1 MQVVSIGEILWD
13 LIGGREFLGGAPFN
27 LCAHLAQ
34 LGHVPYFVSAVGQDE
49 RGRRAKTQ
57 AGLLG
62 LDSQFITETGCGATG
77 ISAVTLDAEGK
88 ATHNLP
94 RPAAY
99 DFMSLSQEE
108 WAILQRKQPKWIC
121 FGTLA
126 QMELGPRGLTQNIL
140 RDNPASGRF
149 YDVNLRPRCW
159 TPDLVETL
167 LREAMAAKLNE
178 DEVAALAG
186 LFDWPLGSLRQFS
199 ELLARRFELE
209 LVCVTRGESGCCLWR
224 NDEFVQQPGLLI
236 DVADTVGAGDAFSA
250 ALLHGLDQEW
260 PLREAAAFANRVG
273 ALVASRPGAT
283 PAWTETEARG
293 LLSSK
298 T

>member
-1 MQVVSIGEILWD
+1 MRSP
-13 LIGGREFLGGAPFN
+13 GAVGP
-27 LCAHLAQ
+27 C
-34 LGHVPYFVSAVGQDE
+34 PYFVSAVGHDE
-49 RGRRAKTQ
+49 RGRRAKAQ
-57 AGLLG
+57 ASRLG
-62 LDSQFITETGCGATG
+62 LDLQFITETGCGATG

-99 DFMSLSQEE
+99 DFMSLRQEE
-108 WAILQRKQPKWIC
+108 RHIILQRKQPQWIF

-126 QMELGPRGLTQNIL
+126 QMELGPRALAQNIL

-167 LREAMAAKLNE
+167 MREATAAKLNE

-224 NDEFVQQPGLLI
+224 SDEFVQQPGLP
-236 DVADTVGAGDAFSA
+236 DRCCRYRGRGRPFPRRCCMVST
-250 ALLHGLDQEW
+250 
-260 PLREAAAFANRVG
+260 REGRSG
-273 ALVASRPGAT
+273 
-283 PAWTETEARG
+283 
-293 LLSSK
+293 K
-298 T
+298 